1 MVPPLLFLLCRQG
14 DDEETP
20 SMVLA
25 VAALLLQFQ
34 SAALTIS
41 AANGAAI
48 TPRASVTES
57 VASSARVEAS
67 IPAYVTSD
75 TESSSTRLNV
85 ASVRLVPED
94 SKPGS
99 LRTVSLETPQA
110 AQTLS
115 TIRIP
120 DPNPSRENRIERAI
134 ESPSRKEWLFLAV
147 VEHGAAGFDAYSTR
161 QAVGHGAVEQDPLM
175 RPFAGSPAIYAATQV
190 GPILFDLLARH
201 MQHSEF
207 PLVRRVWWMPQSISA
222 GISIFSGVHNLN
234 VASSLK

>member
-1 MVPPLLFLLCRQG
+1 
-14 DDEETP
+14 
-20 SMVLA
+20 MVLA

-34 SAALTIS
+34 SASFAIS
-41 AANGAAI
+41 APTGAVNVAQVSTI
-48 TPRASVTES
+48 YPN
-57 VASSARVEAS
+57 ASSARIES
-67 IPAYVTSD
+67 STSWYVTSE

-85 ASVRLVPED
+85 GSVQLVRED
-94 SKPGS
+94 SKPAS
-99 LRTVSLETPQA
+99 LRTVSLETPQSS
-110 AQTLS
+110 QTLS
-115 TIRIP
+115 TIHIP

-134 ESPSRKEWLFLAV
+134 ESPSRKQWLVLAL

-190 GPILFDLLARH
+190 GPLLFDLLARH

-207 PLVRRVWWMPQSISA
+207 ALVRRVWWMPQTLSA